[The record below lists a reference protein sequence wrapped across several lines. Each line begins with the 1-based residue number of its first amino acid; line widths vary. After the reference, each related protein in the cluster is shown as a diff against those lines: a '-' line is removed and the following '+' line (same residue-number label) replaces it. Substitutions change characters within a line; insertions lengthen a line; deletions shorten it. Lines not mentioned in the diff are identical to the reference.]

1 MKLSTEQVRLIRA
14 GQAVE
19 VEDEDVG
26 GTCLVVLA
34 DSVRSITKRDDIDVP
49 MEVISRLVDDAMAEY
64 DEGDPLLELY
74 QLEER
79 S

>member
-1 MKLSTEQVRLIRA
+1 MKLSSEQVRLIRA

-34 DSVRSITKRDDIDVP
+34 DSVRSLADRDDIDVP
-49 MEVISRLVDDAMAEY
+49 MEAISRLVDDAMADY
-64 DEGDPLLELY
+64 DEGDPLLALY